1 MLLRHKIIFKIKNR
15 IARFLRALLYKIEPR
30 TSINLGSPE
39 FKNAPRSDY
48 VHPIDRELAILEKTI
63 ERGGFVTPQI
73 CKVDLA
79 VKQELDAFE
88 EIIKQNNFMSG
99 LDYILNQPDKK
110 FIDFRNKFYGLPEGK
125 NNEN

>member
-15 IARFLRALLYKIEPR
+15 IARFLHALLHKVEPR
-30 TSINLGSPE
+30 TNINLGSPE

-48 VHPIDRELAILEKTI
+48 VHPIDEQLYILEKTI
-63 ERGGFVTPQI
+63 EQGGFIAPQI
-73 CKVDLA
+73 CRMDLA
-79 VKQELDAFE
+79 IKQELDALE

-99 LDYILNQPDKK
+99 SDYISRQPDKK

-125 NNEN
+125 ENEK